1 MTNNEQSPL
10 TSSSNPSG
18 TPLVNPVS
26 SPAASAAPF
35 EPVFI
40 PLRQHSAF
48 SLRDSVIRLEP
59 LLQQASAW
67 QLPALA
73 ITDRN
78 NMFSFVKFYK
88 AAVAKNI
95 KPILGCELTVKSEV
109 GVFSLVLLCQNRQG
123 FENLSKLLTKMY
135 QTQHRE
141 PFVEKSWLTPAAT
154 AGLIALSAGLDGE
167 LAWIFQKKTNV
178 LETALKD
185 WAARFPKRFYLEVF
199 LVGRPQERTFLERM
213 RELSARL
220 QLPLLATQPADF
232 LHPDDAEAQDI
243 RFCIAEGIP
252 RSQPHPRLPAAQ
264 HLKSPLEMCA
274 LFAEVPEALANSVE
288 IARRCNVPLTFGQYA
303 LPDFPTPQGVSL
315 DDFLASEA
323 EKGLVWRQQQGHIQL
338 KNSEGA
344 ETYQKRLRHEIQVIQ
359 KMGFSGYF
367 LIVADFIQW
376 AKQQGIPVGPGR
388 GSGAGSLVAYALQIT
403 DLDPLTYNL
412 LFERF
417 LNPERVSM
425 PDFDIDFCI
434 VGREKVIDYVE
445 KRYGRSQ
452 VSQIITFG
460 SMAARAVLRDVGRVL
475 GFSHAFMD
483 RIAKLVP
490 AKPGTT
496 LDKALEESPDFQAAV
511 EKDEEVAT
519 IFRLAKK
526 LENLPRNVGTHAAGV
541 VIAPRPLYEFT
552 PLYQMPGESSV
563 ITQLDKDDSEAV
575 GLIKFD
581 FLGLRNLTIIA
592 EALKL
597 IEENHGIKIDIN
609 TLPLDDRP
617 TYQLLA
623 SGKTEAVFQLES
635 EGMQRYI
642 KALKPEVI
650 EDIIAMVALYRPGPL
665 QSGMVQDFIDRKQ
678 GKAPVTYPHPWLM
691 EILQPTYGVIVYQ
704 EQVMQIAQVLAGYSL
719 GGADLLRRAMG
730 KKKASEMKKQRE
742 IFLAGAEKNHID
754 AATASSIFDLME
766 KFAEYG
772 FNKSHSAAYALI
784 SYQTAYL
791 KAHYPTEFMTAVLNS
806 ELDHTDKLMGMMYH
820 SRSLG
825 IRFLPPDINAS
836 EYNFQVAGN
845 KTIRYGLGAIK
856 GAGQAACELLL
867 VERQKR
873 GKFKSLFDLCQRLEQ
888 SKVNQR
894 VLEQWIK
901 AQALANFGESAQ
913 LLAALP
919 HALQQRRASPGL
931 FADSA
936 APELPAVPAASA
948 NQQSFWEREALGFSL
963 FFHPLQEKSQVLQTL
978 GYQPLA
984 LVKNGDNPNLY
995 AWLAEVKR
1003 QFKFGK
1009 RLITWVLEDETS
1021 QKLLRLAEN
1030 EVAAFGEIEA
1040 KQLVLLHLNVRARE
1054 DGREWLKLKDVKTW
1068 TQQAALW
1075 AQSLEISL
1083 PLAEAEGIGAALKKC
1098 LATSPGSIPVQLLL
1112 HDAAGVVTLRLSA
1125 AFAVAYSENLLAL
1138 LQQEFPQAHC
1148 QWKYKKK
1155 LIESVA

>member
-1 MTNNEQSPL
+1 MTTTEKSASVISPI
-10 TSSSNPSG
+10 
-18 TPLVNPVS
+18 
-26 SPAASAAPF
+26 
-35 EPVFI
+35 FI

-48 SLRDSVIRLEP
+48 SLRESVIRLEP
-59 LLQQASAW
+59 LLQQALAW
-67 QLPALA
+67 ELPALA

-88 AAVAKNI
+88 AAIAKNI
-95 KPILGCELTVKSEV
+95 KPILGCELTVKSDL
-109 GVFSLVLLCQNRQG
+109 GFFSLVLLCQNAQG

-135 QTQHRE
+135 QLSKRE
-141 PFVEKSWLTPAAT
+141 PYLEKSWLIPPAT
-154 AGLIALSAGLDGE
+154 DGIIALSAGLDGE
-167 LAWIFQKKTNV
+167 LAWLFQKKTAV
-178 LETALKD
+178 LETAVKD

-199 LVGRPQERTFLERM
+199 LLGRAQERLFLQRM

-220 QLPLLATQPADF
+220 QLPLVATQPADF

-252 RSQPHPRLPAAQ
+252 RSQAHSRLPSAQ
-264 HLKSPLEMCA
+264 HVKSPQELLE

-288 IARRCNVPLTFGQYA
+288 IARRCSLPLTFGQYA
-303 LPDFPTPQGVSL
+303 LPDFPTPNGVSL
-315 DDFLASEA
+315 DDFLALEA
-323 EKGLVWRQQQGHIQL
+323 EKGLAWRQQQGHLQA
-338 KNSEGA
+338 KTATESEI
-344 ETYQKRLRHEIQVIQ
+344 YQKRLAHEIQVIQ

-434 VGREKVIDYVE
+434 IGREKVIDYVE
-445 KRYGRSQ
+445 KRYGRGQ

-460 SMAARAVLRDVGRVL
+460 TMAARAVLRDVGRVL

-496 LDKALEESPDFQAAV
+496 LEKALEESPDFKAAV

-592 EALKL
+592 ETLKL

-678 GKAPVTYPHPWLM
+678 GKAPVTYPHPWLS

-730 KKKASEMKKQRE
+730 KKKPAEMKKQRE
-742 IFLAGAEKNHID
+742 IFLAGAEKNQID
-754 AATASSIFDLME
+754 AETASHIFDLME

-806 ELDHTDKLMGMMYH
+806 DIDHTDKLMGMIYH
-820 SRSLG
+820 SKALG
-825 IRFLPPDINAS
+825 IAFLPPDVNAS
-836 EYNFQVAGN
+836 AYYFQVASD
-845 KTIRYGLGAIK
+845 KSIRYGLGAIK

-867 VERQKR
+867 AERQKN
-873 GKFKSLFDLCQRLEQ
+873 GFFKSLFDLCQRLES

-901 AQALANFGESAQ
+901 AKALSNFGDSAR

-919 HALQQRRASPGL
+919 QAMQQRHSAPGL

-936 APELPAVPAASA
+936 APCLPTLPLATAS
-948 NQQSFWEREALGFSL
+948 QQSFWEREALGFSL
-963 FFHPLQEKSQVLQTL
+963 FSHPLQEKSQVLQKL
-978 GYQPLA
+978 GYQPLSC
-984 LVKNGDNPNLY
+984 LKNGDNPYIY

-1009 RLITWVLEDETS
+1009 RLVTWVLEDESS
-1021 QKLLRLAEN
+1021 QKQLRLAEN
-1030 EVAAFGEIEA
+1030 EVEAFGETA
-1040 KQLVLLHLNVRARE
+1040 ANQLLLLHLNVRARE
-1054 DGREWLKLKDVKTW
+1054 DGREWSKIKDVKTW

-1075 AQSLEISL
+1075 VELLEL
-1083 PLAEAEGIGAALKKC
+1083 RLALREAEALHHALKKC
-1098 LATSPGSIPVQLLL
+1098 LATSPGDIPVQLLL
-1112 HDAAGVVTLRLSA
+1112 HDAAGTVTLRLSEK
-1125 AFAVAYSENLLAL
+1125 FAVAYSETLLEL
-1138 LQQEFPQAHC
+1138 LQQEFPQAQG